1 MPAPATRR
9 PASPKASAIA
19 KAAAPAK
26 DAKTAKTAK
35 TAAPVK
41 TKAVAKKPAAPAPAA
56 PRDAVIARLA
66 YAFAEARGFAPGNE
80 LDDWL
85 AAEAHYEAM
94 PEGARLVVP

>member
-9 PASPKASAIA
+9 PAPA

-26 DAKTAKTAK
+26 S
-35 TAAPVK
+35 AAP
-41 TKAVAKKPAAPAPAA
+41 AKRKPAAKTPAAAKPSA

-66 YAFAEARGFAPGNE
+66 YSFAESRGFAPGRE

-85 AAEAHYEAM
+85 AAEARYEAM
-94 PEGARLVVP
+94 PEGERFAVL

>member
-9 PASPKASAIA
+9 PASTKTSAPA

-26 DAKTAKTAK
+26 RKPAAKK
-35 TAAPVK
+35 TAAATLSV
-41 TKAVAKKPAAPAPAA
+41 

-66 YAFAEARGFAPGNE
+66 YAFAESRGFAPGRE

-85 AAEAHYEAM
+85 AAEARYEAM
-94 PEGARLVVP
+94 PEGERFAVL